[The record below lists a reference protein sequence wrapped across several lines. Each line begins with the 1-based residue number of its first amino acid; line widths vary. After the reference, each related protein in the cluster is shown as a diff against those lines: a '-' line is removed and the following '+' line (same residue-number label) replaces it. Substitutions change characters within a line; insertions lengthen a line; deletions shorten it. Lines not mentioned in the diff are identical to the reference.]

1 LFVQSFASGSS
12 GNCYFVSCG
21 DTLIL
26 LDAGISCRGIT
37 GALRLNRYSPTD
49 IQGILLTH
57 EHSDHV
63 KGVEVFAKR
72 SKAKVFAT
80 PDTWSAIQRLG
91 IEVAQ
96 GQQFVVEAGCSF
108 EIGDAKVTP
117 FPAYHDSCDCVGYV
131 VEDKITGQ
139 RVGLATDTGC
149 FDQGMVDALHGC
161 ELLIIESNH
170 DPEMLAKGPYPS
182 FLKRRI
188 AGEKGHLSNQSGA
201 DLAGKAISSRT
212 ECIWLA
218 HLSIENNDP
227 ELALATM
234 QRVLERQL
242 ERGQDLPEISV
253 VPRAMLGPVYPKERI
268 SPLF

>member
-1 LFVQSFASGSS
+1 MFVQSFASGSS
-12 GNCYFVSCG
+12 GNCYLVSCSE
-21 DTLIL
+21 TLIL

-37 GALRLNRYSPTD
+37 GALQQNRYLPTD

-72 SKAKVFAT
+72 SKAGVFAT

-91 IEVAQ
+91 IEVAAN
-96 GQQFVVEAGCSF
+96 QQFVVEAGLSF
-108 EIGDAKVTP
+108 VIGHAQVTP
-117 FPAYHDSCDCVGYV
+117 FSVFHDSMDCVGYV
-131 VEDKITGQ
+131 VEDRVTGQ

-170 DPEMLAKGPYPS
+170 DPEMLAKGPYPAY
-182 FLKRRI
+182 LKKRI
-188 AGEKGHLSNQSGA
+188 AGKKGHLSNQSGA
-201 DLAGKAISSRT
+201 DLAGKAVSSRT
-212 ECIWLA
+212 KSIWLA
-218 HLSIENNDP
+218 HLSLENNAP

-234 QRVLERQL
+234 QRVLER
-242 ERGQDLPEISV
+242 EICDGRDLPEISV
-253 VPRAMLGPVYPKERI
+253 VPRAMLGPVYPEERI
-268 SPLF
+268 APLF